1 MWKNDIT
8 PARGPKSMG
17 GRKAV
22 KEIEATAATGTV
34 IDPLDI
40 IGSAAGTC
48 FVRSSNAMSADQ
60 DLFQDI

>member
-22 KEIEATAATGTV
+22 EIEATAATGTV

-60 DLFQDI
+60 DLIQDI